1 MTTHK
6 ESPRRRI
13 LVTGATGYVGSRLI
27 PRLVR
32 AGYSVRCMAREP
44 KKLADR
50 DWGSHEIV
58 QGDVL
63 DPDSLVPALENI
75 DVAYYM
81 VHGMGSE
88 GNFEER
94 DARSARNVATVAAKT
109 GVKRIIYL
117 GGLGRADDR
126 LSPHLK
132 SRQRVGEILKETG
145 IPVTELRASI
155 IIGSGSASFEI
166 IRDLVR
172 KLPVM
177 VTPRWV
183 RSRCEPISI
192 DNVLSY
198 LTDVLETPETIGETL
213 EIGGGRVLTYA
224 DMMKIVGRLMNR
236 PITILPVPV
245 LSPRLS
251 AYWLNIMTA
260 VPYSLARPLIGGLK
274 NDTICKDFRIREW
287 IPITLHSFEESV
299 KKALQDDI
307 CGHLE
312 SRWTEANLPAP
323 LEPGGVLHRDVQQVH
338 SPLPASDLFKRIQ
351 IIGGQ
356 QGWYYADWIWKIRG
370 TMDRMVG
377 GIGIR
382 RGRRHPVDLRVG
394 DAIDFWRVERYD
406 PPTRLRLRAEMKVP
420 GVARLEFQVTG
431 TESGSTLTQTASLAA
446 SSRWGDLYWYALVP
460 IHRIMFRRMAYRI
473 ANHA

>member
-1 MTTHK
+1 
-6 ESPRRRI
+6 
-13 LVTGATGYVGSRLI
+13 
-27 PRLVR
+27 
-32 AGYSVRCMAREP
+32 MAREP

-50 DWGSHEIV
+50 DWGPHEIV

-75 DVAYYM
+75 DIAYYM

-94 DARSARNVATVAAKT
+94 DARSARNFATVAAKA

-117 GGLGRADDR
+117 GGLGRADDK

-177 VTPRWV
+177 ITPKWV

-198 LTDVLETPETIGETL
+198 LTSVLETPETVGKTL

-224 DMMKIVGRLMNR
+224 DMMKIVGHLMNR
-236 PITILPVPV
+236 PVTMIPVPV

-260 VPYSLARPLIGGLK
+260 VPYSLASPLIGGLK
-274 NDTICKDFRIREW
+274 NDTVCTDVRIRKW

-299 KKALQDDI
+299 KTALQEDI
-307 CGHLE
+307 SGQLE
-312 SRWTEANLPAP
+312 SHWTGANLPTP
-323 LEPGGVLHRDVQQVH
+323 PEHSGVLFRDVQQVQ
-338 SPLPASDLFKRIQ
+338 SPLSASNLFKRVQ
-351 IIGGQ
+351 TIGGK

-370 TMDRMVG
+370 ALDRMVG
-377 GIGIR
+377 GIGMR
-382 RGRRHPVDLRVG
+382 RGRRHPVHLRVG

-406 PPTRLRLRAEMKVP
+406 PPHRLRLRAEMKVP
-420 GVARLEFQVTG
+420 GVARLEFQI
-431 TESGSTLTQTASLAA
+431 TETDSGSTLTQTASLAA
-446 SSRWGDLYWYALVP
+446 SSRLGDLYWYALVP
-460 IHRIMFRRMAYRI
+460 IHRIMFRRMAHRI
-473 ANHA
+473 ANPT